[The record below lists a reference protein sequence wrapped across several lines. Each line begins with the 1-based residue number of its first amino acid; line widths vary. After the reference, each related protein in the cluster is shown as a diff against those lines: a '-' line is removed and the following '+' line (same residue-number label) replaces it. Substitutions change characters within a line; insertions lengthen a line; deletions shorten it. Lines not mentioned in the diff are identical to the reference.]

1 MVVVDVLEVDV
12 DDVLVVDVLVV
23 EVLVVDVVDVV
34 DGTAIAASS
43 LVDAVPGRENDP
55 GVQVLPDV
63 VG

>member
-1 MVVVDVLEVDV
+1 VADVSDVADVVDEAD
-12 DDVLVVDVLVV
+12 
-23 EVLVVDVVDVV
+23 EADVV
-34 DGTAIAASS
+34 DGTAFAASS